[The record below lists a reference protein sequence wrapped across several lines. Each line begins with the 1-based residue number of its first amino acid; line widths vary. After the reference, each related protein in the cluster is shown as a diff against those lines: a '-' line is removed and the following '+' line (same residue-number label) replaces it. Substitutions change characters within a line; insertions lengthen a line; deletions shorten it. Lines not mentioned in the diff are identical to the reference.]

1 MEVLSVSV
9 DQQWNVLSMQA
20 EVTSQK
26 ETRAKVVGKSFEEV
40 LDSEKMFSRGAPLPR
55 FN

>member
-1 MEVLSVSV
+1 
-9 DQQWNVLSMQA
+9 MQA

-40 LDSEKMFSRGAPLPR
+40 LDSEKCFRWARAAAAFQLSPRETSTLPDR
-55 FN
+55 WSM